1 MANIEIRCPSCGNA
15 GKIEIDEKIINQ
27 SSRGVTAINI
37 AENQICPHSFVAYID
52 KNLAVRDCFMTDFQI
67 ELPQMTTARKLD
79 EQEAAEGKE
88 IDIDLV
94 KINIPALTLTHLLR
108 AHFFKIPLVILLED
122 EYLYEHLQN
131 FVNFIFKNTF
141 ESELSIE
148 KPDYYKKNKRK
159 LKKHIVLNKSNV
171 LNDRNKILEPKKIK
185 IERTIIQ
192 KFLAEYDAK
201 SSLIIVKNEIQKAYE
216 LAKTIITLID
226 NYDEEE
232 KLGKKKLIDQLSEQ
246 RKIKI
251 SFSYLEFLLDILKNY
266 FEYDL
271 SVLSDYYFPAFGI

>member
-122 EYLYEHLQN
+122 DYLYEHLQN

-216 LAKTIITLID
+216 LAKTIITLIE